1 MEVSGCVDTDWYLME
16 GSEGKDIM
24 VSFVATFPANFSKAG
39 SLRFA

>member
-1 MEVSGCVDTDWYLME
+1 ME

-24 VSFVATFPANFSKAG
+24 VSFVATFLANFFKAG